1 MQSGGRED
9 TRKVSKET
17 GSSTRRLAESH
28 TISGNRNRTFNRSSR
43 LRKYRILMQSA
54 YKYFSSGEEEH
65 SHTAEWILDNYYIIQ
80 QAIRQVHE
88 DMPGDYYRQLPVLK
102 SPVHLE
108 PSRVFSIAWQIIQRS
123 ENQLDIVLITRFVRN
138 YQKTTPLTMG
148 ELWAIPTML
157 RFGILE
163 KLTQLISSITNL
175 PCEGICDTDKDEETV
190 DEDDTVAGCIQ
201 NLRMFA
207 TQDWKDYFE
216 KTSLVEDILR
226 RDPSSDYTGMDFHT
240 RNSYRLTVEE
250 IASESGLNELRVAE
264 EAIGMADEA
273 GDDQRSGH
281 VGFFLH
287 TREGRKLLEDR
298 LGYSRSMFMNFRRI
312 LWKHVLEIYTGSI
325 TLIFLIFLLC
335 MLGYALI
342 SGAGVLQIVSVL
354 LLCMLPASAAGVDI
368 VNTFLM
374 HNTIPRRLPRMD
386 FSRGIP
392 SEYRTMVVVPTLLSD
407 PGDVHSMIRQL
418 ERHFLANMDK
428 NLTFAVLSDF
438 ADAQEKHMPGDG
450 ELLELANNEIERLN
464 RKYHRNSGDPFYQFH
479 RRREWNPGESCWMG
493 WERKRG
499 KLMEF
504 NRLLRGKGG
513 TSFDVR
519 IGELRIIPNIK
530 YVITLDADTS
540 LPQNCGRRLVSTL
553 AHPLNRALLD
563 RKTRRL
569 MNGYTVLQPRI
580 LAGPSK
586 GLESLFTRI
595 YAGDFSIDLYSN
607 AVSDVY
613 QDLFGE
619 GNYVGKGI
627 YDVEAFDMCL
637 DGRIPENTLLSHD
650 LFEGINGRAGLVTD
664 IVLYEDYPPHYLAW
678 TNRLHRWIRGDWQLL
693 PWLRSTIPDST
704 GSRSRNDLSFLDQW
718 KIIDNIRRSLLS
730 PALLVLLVA
739 GWLWLPGSPLFWT
752 FAVLLIE
759 FRCPLTD
766 TIFEFF
772 QKLKRK
778 SSLKVTRPVK
788 ASWLRS
794 LLALVFLLYETSIT
808 VDAAV
813 TTIVRLTVTRKRLLQ
828 WRSAA
833 HTVRMFGRDLKVG
846 LVWAR
851 MYTVI
856 IFVPVICAILFL
868 LHPGG
873 LIFAAPF
880 LIAWFLSPEIAHL
893 ISRTPTAPRI
903 PPEDKQYASLRMLAI
918 RTWYFFETY
927 VGPEDHWLPPDH
939 FQEEPL
945 SEVAHRTS
953 PTNIGLFLLSIL
965 AAHDRGYIGIL
976 ELSLRLSDTL
986 DGMKQ
991 LEKYRGHLLNWY
1003 DTRTLNPLPP
1013 RYVSVVDS
1021 GNLAGCLLVLKQ
1033 GCLEMCSTPILSR
1046 RRWEGFIDTLDIL
1059 SGILK
1064 EQSFDK
1070 TDLFENVAGI
1080 KIMVIEAL
1088 DNPETWVTLL
1098 MELYNTQ
1105 LVRMDRMLIEIVRRN
1120 TGTVDISI
1128 LKELRI
1134 WSGKMRRHLGNML
1147 REINTLFP
1155 WMIHIC
1161 NPPELFS
1168 HADTARAVVDAWRFL
1183 MDSLPPCPSPEMI
1196 RVIIPR
1202 VRFRL
1207 NSLIVL
1213 LKDEP
1218 LSSESARDAKE
1229 WCFKL
1234 KDLIDESLKESGNIL
1249 EKINDLAAAAEKE
1262 FRGISF
1268 SFLFSR
1274 RRKVFHIGYNVESGH
1289 LDPNYYDLLASE
1301 ARLASLVAIGKG
1313 DVPRSHWLH
1322 LARPLIVTEGMK
1334 TLISWSGTMFE
1345 YLMPILL
1352 AGNYEN
1358 SILEQS
1364 CRAAVKH
1371 QIAYGRSKNV
1381 PWGITESS
1389 YYSFD
1394 SGMHYQYRAF
1404 GVPDL
1409 GFKRGLEE
1417 DLVISPY
1424 ASLLALPIE
1433 PNAVLSNIK
1442 DLSAKG
1448 LLGRYGFYESIDFTT
1463 ERLVMGKE
1471 SAVILSYM
1479 AHHQGMI
1486 LLSIVNF
1493 LNNNC
1498 MVRRFQS
1505 EPLIQIVN
1513 LLLYEQIPLEAPLEQ
1528 TRPDI
1533 QGVIRPS
1540 TSEIALEPWQ
1550 VPVDFP
1556 IPLVHYLSNGSYGVL
1571 ITEAGGGYSRWKGI
1585 DITRWLSDTTLDN
1598 WGTWVYLTDQDTGDL
1613 WSMGSQPAGTQP
1625 DKCEIRFFPHKVEFL
1640 RWDND
1645 IFSRME
1651 IVVAPED
1658 DAEIRRIDLRNN
1670 SDRTRRL
1677 LVCSYAEVV
1686 LAPHAAD
1693 ISHPS
1698 FNRLFIETEY
1708 LSEENVLL
1716 FRRRPR
1722 TSEEKEI
1729 FVVHMVTGSDGNRS
1743 CEIDRE
1749 RFLGRGGSPRNPQFL
1764 RDQKSTF
1771 STKKTGTTLD
1781 PVMVASIEIELLPL
1795 ESTTLF
1801 FVTAAANDRAAAY
1814 YLAKRYKKRSA
1825 IDEAFARVGSFCR
1838 REMARMSLT
1847 SMELEQTQLLLSV
1860 LIYPGHALRSGS
1872 DILMNNTLGQQEL
1885 WQFGISGDYPLLLV
1899 TVNTEDDTTLV
1910 YDLLRAHA
1918 FWRSRG
1924 LMIDFVILNMKE
1936 SSYEQDLQDQI
1947 QILISRTGGE
1957 KWINHRGGLFL
1968 LRADQME
1975 EREMILLQTVA
1986 GATLDSG
1993 AGSLD
1998 RQLEQLAGRPVRLPG
2013 FVPTLASADVEET
2026 EPLERPEGLL
2036 FDNGTGGFSPD
2047 GREYVIYLDGE
2058 NRTPA
2063 PWINV
2068 IANPSFGFTA
2078 SESGMECTWAE
2089 NSGVNRLTPWRN
2101 DPVTDMPGEIIYLR
2115 DEETGTFWSPTP
2127 LPIRENESYITT
2139 HGAGYTT
2146 YRHNSHGLEQCLA
2159 VCVSLNNPIK
2169 VMNLK
2174 LMNLWN
2180 CNRRITVTFY
2190 LEPVMGTTRSEMQQY
2205 IVPEYSAA
2213 VQALMARNTYN
2224 SEFREKVLFLA
2235 ASREP
2240 NGLTTDRTEFLG
2252 RRGSYSSPAALGR
2265 MGLSGTMGSGRD
2277 PCFAMQIMIWI
2288 GPGEEKE
2295 VTFLLGQGKN
2305 RENAHY
2311 LIKQNM
2317 IRAQEGAVMTD
2328 VTAFWDNLLGKVQVK
2343 TPDTGMNLMLNRWLI
2358 YQTLSC
2364 RIWGRTAL
2372 YQSSG
2377 AYGFRDQLQDIMAL
2391 STAAPE
2397 ISRSHILKS
2406 ASKQF
2411 KEGDVLHWWHP
2422 PSARGIRTRCSDD
2435 LLWLPYVTAV
2445 YIEKTEDLSILSDS
2459 ISFLEGPLLEKDESE
2474 HYALYSE
2481 SRKKATLYD
2490 HCILALKK
2498 GSTKGEH
2505 GLPLIGSH
2513 DWNDGMNRVGIKG
2526 RGESVWLGWFLL
2538 DTLKRFAPVCEL
2550 MGDTARA
2557 RNYLDQAENL
2567 RQALEENAWDGD
2579 WYLRAF
2585 YDDGSVLG
2593 SKENT
2598 ECRIDSIAQSWAVL
2612 SGAGEPDRVD
2622 KAMRSVLK
2630 MLVDIEDQLILLF
2643 TPPFDKTERDPGYI
2657 KGYLPGIRENGGQYT
2672 HAAVWVA
2679 WAFARSG
2686 RGNTAETLFRLM
2698 NPVYHSD
2705 TSLKVKRYGVEPY
2718 SVAADIYSTPPYRGR
2733 GGWTWY
2739 TGAAGW
2745 LYRLGL
2751 EAILGITR
2759 KGDRLIINPCIP
2771 ECWHEFRIT
2780 IRHDSSIYH
2789 IYVENPEGIS
2799 SGIISVEMDGE
2810 YFTEGDIP
2818 LADDQAE
2825 HNIKVIMGQSTD
2837 KETIP
2842 SSSVFI

>member
-1 MQSGGRED
+1 MQSGGD
-9 TRKVSKET
+9 KYKASGET
-17 GSSTRRLAESH
+17 VLSTRGLAESH
-28 TISGNRNRTFNRSSR
+28 TISENRKNTFNLPSR
-43 LRKYRILMQSA
+43 LRKYSVLLQSA
-54 YKYFSSGEEEH
+54 YKYFRSQEGEH
-65 SHTAEWILDNYYIIQ
+65 SHAAEWVLDNYYIIQ
-80 QAIRQVHE
+80 QAIRQVRE
-88 DMPGDYYRQLPVLK
+88 DMPGDYYRQLPVLT

-108 PSRVFSIAWQIIQRS
+108 PSRVFSIAWSILQCS
-123 ENQLDIVLITRFVRN
+123 ENQLDMVLITRFVRN
-138 YQKTTPLTMG
+138 YQKITPLTMG

-163 KLTQLISSITNL
+163 KLFRLISSIAGL
-175 PCEGICDTDKDEETV
+175 PCEEICDIGKAEEAA
-190 DEDDTVAGCIQ
+190 DEDDTVAACIQ
-201 NLRMFA
+201 SLRMFA
-207 TQDWKDYFE
+207 VQDWKDYFE
-216 KTSLVEDILR
+216 KTSLVEGILR
-226 RDPSSDYTGMDFHT
+226 HDPSGDYTGMDFAT

-250 IASESGLNELRVAE
+250 IGSESDRDELRVAR

-273 GDDQRSGH
+273 GDDPRSGH

-298 LGYSRSMFMNFRRI
+298 LGCSRPASMNFRRM
-312 LWKHVLEIYTGSI
+312 LWEHASEVYAGSI
-325 TLIFLIFLLC
+325 AMIFLIFLLC
-335 MLGYALI
+335 VLGYALAE
-342 SGAGVLQIVSVL
+342 GASVLQMLSVL
-354 LLCMLPASAAGVDI
+354 LLCLLPASAAGVNL
-368 VNTFLM
+368 VNSFLM
-374 HNTIPRRLPRMD
+374 HNTIPKRLPRMD

-392 SEYRTMVVVPTLLSD
+392 PEYRTMVVIPTLLSD
-407 PGDVHSMIRQL
+407 PGDIHSMIRQL
-418 ERHFLANMDK
+418 ERHYLANRDR

-438 ADAQEKHMPGDG
+438 ADAPERQIPGDG
-450 ELLELANNEIERLN
+450 ELLELAYNEIEKLN
-464 RKYHRNSGDPFYQFH
+464 RRYHHDSGDPFYQFH
-479 RRREWNPGESCWMG
+479 RRRKWNPGEGCWMG

-513 TSFDVR
+513 TSYDVR
-519 IGELRIIPNIK
+519 IGELRILPDIR

-540 LPQNCGRRLVSTL
+540 LPQNCARRLVSTM
-553 AHPLNRALLD
+553 AHPLNRVLLD
-563 RKTRRL
+563 RKTCTF

-580 LAGPSK
+580 LTAPLK
-586 GLESLFTRI
+586 GSESLFSRTF
-595 YAGDFSIDLYSN
+595 AGDFSVDLYSN

-627 YDVEAFDMCL
+627 YDVEAFDRHL
-637 DGRIPENTLLSHD
+637 EGRIPENSLLSHD
-650 LFEGINGRAGLVTD
+650 LFEGIHGRAGLVTD

-693 PWLRSTIPDST
+693 PWLRSTVPDAT
-704 GSRSRNDLSFLDQW
+704 GNRRRNDLSFLDRW
-718 KIIDNIRRSLLS
+718 KIIDNMRRSLLT
-730 PALLVLLVA
+730 PALLVLLMA

-752 FAVLLIE
+752 SAVLLIE
-759 FRCPLTD
+759 FSCPLAD

-772 QKLKRK
+772 RKLRRK
-778 SSLKVTRPVK
+778 SYLKVTGPMK
-788 ASWLRS
+788 AGWLRS
-794 LLALVFLLYETSIT
+794 LFALVFLLYETCIT
-808 VDAAV
+808 IDATV
-813 TTIVRLTVTRKRLLQ
+813 TTIIRLAVTRKRLLQ

-833 HTVRMFGRDLKVG
+833 HTVRMFGRELKMG

-856 IFVPVICAILFL
+856 IFVPVICAILLL
-868 LHPGG
+868 LHPDG
-873 LIFAAPF
+873 LPFAAPF
-880 LIAWFLSPEIAHL
+880 LIAWLVSPRIAHL
-893 ISRTPTAPRI
+893 ISRTPTVKRI
-903 PPEDKQYASLRMLAI
+903 PPEDERYASLRMLAV
-918 RTWYFFETY
+918 RTWHFFETY

-945 SEVAHRTS
+945 SKVAHRTS
-953 PTNIGLFLLSIL
+953 PTNIGLFLLSVL
-965 AAHDRGYIGIL
+965 AAHDRGYIGTL
-976 ELSLRLSDTL
+976 EFTLRLSDTL
-986 DGMKQ
+986 NAMKQ
-991 LEKYRGHLLNWY
+991 LERYRGHLLNWY
-1003 DTRTLNPLPP
+1003 DTRTLEPLHP

-1033 GCLEMCSTPILSR
+1033 GCLEMRGAAILSR
-1046 RRWEGFIDTLDIL
+1046 RRWEGFIDILDIL
-1059 SGILK
+1059 SGILRK
-1064 EQSFDK
+1064 ECSDQ
-1070 TDLFENVAGI
+1070 TDLLEIVAGI
-1080 KIMVIEAL
+1080 RRMVMEAL
-1088 DNPETWVTLL
+1088 DNPRARVTML
-1098 MELYNTQ
+1098 MNLYNTQ
-1105 LVRMDRMLIEIVRRN
+1105 LVRMERMLIEIVRRN
-1120 TGTVDISI
+1120 AGTVDIAR

-1147 REINTLFP
+1147 KEINTIFP

-1161 NPPELFS
+1161 NPPELFRN
-1168 HADTARAVVDAWRFL
+1168 ADTARAIADAWRFL
-1183 MDSLPPCPSPEMI
+1183 KDSLPPSPSPETI
-1196 RVIIPR
+1196 REITPR
-1202 VRFRL
+1202 VRFRIK
-1207 NSLIVL
+1207 SLITL

-1218 LSSESARDAKE
+1218 LSSESARDAIK
-1229 WCFKL
+1229 WCRKL
-1234 KDLIDESLKESGNIL
+1234 EDLIDESLKESGNII

-1262 FRGISF
+1262 FRRINF

-1274 RRKVFHIGYNVESGH
+1274 RRKVFHIGYNLESGH

-1322 LARPLIVTEGMK
+1322 LARPLTVTGGMK
-1334 TLISWSGTMFE
+1334 ALISWSGTMFE
-1345 YLMPILL
+1345 YLMPILIV
-1352 AGNYEN
+1352 GSYEN

-1364 CRAAVKH
+1364 CRAAVKR
-1371 QIAYGRSKNV
+1371 QIAYSRSRDV
-1381 PWGITESS
+1381 PWGISESS

-1394 SGMHYQYRAF
+1394 AGMHYQYRAF
-1404 GVPDL
+1404 GVPGF

-1424 ASLLALPIE
+1424 ASLLALPID
-1433 PNAVLSNIK
+1433 PNAVLDNIK
-1442 DLSAKG
+1442 DLVASG
-1448 LLGRYGFYESIDFTT
+1448 LLGMYGFYESIDFTT
-1463 ERLVMGKE
+1463 ERLAMGKE
-1471 SAVILSYM
+1471 NAVILSYM

-1493 LNNNC
+1493 LNNNS

-1513 LLLYEQIPLEAPLEQ
+1513 LLLYEQIPEEAPFERV
-1528 TRPDI
+1528 RPDI
-1533 QGVIRPS
+1533 PGVIRPS
-1540 TSEIALEPWQ
+1540 TGGIALEPWL

-1585 DITRWLSDTTLDN
+1585 DITRWVSDTTLDN
-1598 WGTWVYLTDQDTGDL
+1598 RGTWIYLTDRETGDL
-1613 WSMGSQPAGTQP
+1613 WSMGRQPAGTRS
-1625 DKCEIRFFPHKVEFL
+1625 DRCEVRFFPHRAEIL

-1651 IVVAPED
+1651 IIVAPED
-1658 DAEIRRIDLRNN
+1658 DAEIRRIDLTNN
-1670 SDRTRRL
+1670 SDRTRKL

-1698 FNRLFIETEY
+1698 FNRLFIESEY
-1708 LSEENVLL
+1708 LSAENALL

-1722 TSEEKEI
+1722 TAEEKEI
-1729 FVVHMVTGSDGNRS
+1729 FVVHILTGSEGNRS
-1743 CEIDRE
+1743 YEVDRE
-1749 RFLGRGGSPRNPQFL
+1749 RFLGRGGSPANPQFL
-1764 RDQKSTF
+1764 RDQKAAF
-1771 STKKTGTTLD
+1771 STRRTGTTLD
-1781 PVMVASIEIELLPL
+1781 PVMVAAIEIELLPH
-1795 ESTTLF
+1795 ESASLF
-1801 FVTAAANDRAAAY
+1801 FVTAAASDRDAAE
-1814 YLAKRYKKRSA
+1814 YLAKRYKSRSV
-1825 IDEAFARVGSFCR
+1825 INEACARAGSFCR
-1838 REMARMSLT
+1838 REMARMNLT
-1847 SMELEQTQLLLSV
+1847 SIELERMQLLLSA
-1860 LIYPGHALRSGS
+1860 LIYPGHALRPGS
-1872 DILMNNTLGQQEL
+1872 DILRENTLGQQGL
-1885 WQFGISGDYPLLLV
+1885 WPFGISGDYPLLLV
-1899 TVNTEDDTTLV
+1899 TVYAEDDTTLV

-1924 LMIDFVILNMKE
+1924 LMIDFAILNMRE
-1936 SSYEQDLQDQI
+1936 SSYEEDI
-1947 QILISRTGGE
+1947 QAHIQGLISRTGGD
-1957 KWINHRGGLFL
+1957 KWMNRRGGLFL
-1968 LRADQME
+1968 LRADEMQ
-1975 EREMILLQTVA
+1975 ERERILLQTAA
-1986 GATLDSG
+1986 GAWLDPR

-1998 RQLEQLAGRPVRLPG
+1998 KQLERLAERPVRLPE
-2013 FVPTLASADVEET
+2013 FVPILPSADREET
-2026 EPLERPEGLL
+2026 EALKKPEGLL

-2047 GREYVIYLDGE
+2047 GREYVIYLDGDR
-2058 NRTPA
+2058 RTPA

-2068 IANPSFGFTA
+2068 IANPSFGFTT
-2078 SESGMECTWAE
+2078 SEAGMECTWAE

-2127 LPIRENESYITT
+2127 LPIRENEPYIIT

-2146 YRHNSHGLEQCLA
+2146 YRHNSHGLEQRLV
-2159 VCVSLNNPIK
+2159 VCVSLDNPIK
-2169 VMNLK
+2169 VVNLK
-2174 LMNLWN
+2174 LVNLWS
-2180 CNRRITVTFY
+2180 CNRRITATFY
-2190 LEPVMGTTRSEMQQY
+2190 LEPVMGTTRSETRQY
-2205 IVPEYSAA
+2205 IVPEFSATG
-2213 VQALMARNTYN
+2213 QALMARNTYN

-2265 MGLSGTMGSGRD
+2265 VGLSGTVGSGQD

-2295 VTFLLGQGKN
+2295 VTFLLGEGEE
-2305 RENAHY
+2305 RENALD

-2317 IRAQEGAVMTD
+2317 IRAQEGALLAD
-2328 VTAFWDNLLGKVQVK
+2328 VTAFWDNLLGKVHVK
-2343 TPDTGMNLMLNRWLI
+2343 TPDTGMNIMLNRWLI

-2377 AYGFRDQLQDIMAL
+2377 AFGFRDQLQDIMAL
-2391 STAAPE
+2391 SSAAPG
-2397 ISRSHILKS
+2397 IFRSHILKS
-2406 ASKQF
+2406 ASRQF
-2411 KEGDVLHWWHP
+2411 REGDVLHWWHP

-2435 LLWLPYVTAV
+2435 LLWLPYATAV
-2445 YIEKTEDLSILSDS
+2445 YIDRTGDLSILSDS
-2459 ISFLEGPLLEKDESE
+2459 VSFLEGPQLEDEESE
-2474 HYALYSE
+2474 HYTVYSE
-2481 SRKKATLYD
+2481 SRKKASLYD
-2490 HCILALKK
+2490 HCLLALKK
-2498 GSTKGEH
+2498 GSTKGVH

-2513 DWNDGMNRVGIKG
+2513 DWNDGLNRVGVEGK
-2526 RGESVWLGWFLL
+2526 GESVWLGWFLL

-2557 RNYLDQAENL
+2557 KGCLNQAETL
-2567 RQALEENAWDGD
+2567 RLALEEHTWDGD
-2579 WYLRAF
+2579 WYLRAY

-2593 SKENT
+2593 SKENI

-2612 SGAGEPDRVD
+2612 SGAAEPGRAE
-2622 KAMRSVLK
+2622 KAMNSVLE

-2643 TPPFDKTERDPGYI
+2643 TPPFDKTEKDPGYI

-2705 TSLKVKRYGVEPY
+2705 TSLKMKKYRVEPY
-2718 SVAADIYSTPPYRGR
+2718 SVAADIYSIPPNRGR

-2745 LYRLGL
+2745 LYRLGM

-2759 KGDRLIINPCIP
+2759 KGDRLIIDPCIP
-2771 ECWHEFRIT
+2771 ECWGEFTAT
-2780 IRHDSSIYH
+2780 IRYESSVYH
-2789 IYVENPEGIS
+2789 IHVENPEEVS
-2799 SGIISVEMDGE
+2799 SGVISIEMDGE
-2810 YFTEGDIP
+2810 CFTEGDIP
-2818 LADDQAE
+2818 LTDDQAE
-2825 HNIKVIMGQSTD
+2825 HNIRVIMGY
-2837 KETIP
+2837 
-2842 SSSVFI
+2842 

>member
-1 MQSGGRED
+1 MQSGGD
-9 TRKVSKET
+9 TRKDSGET
-17 GSSTRRLAESH
+17 VLSTRKLAESH
-28 TISGNRNRTFNRSSR
+28 SISGNRTFNLPSR

-54 YKYFSSGEEEH
+54 YKYFRSGAGEH
-65 SHTAEWILDNYYIIQ
+65 SHAAEWVLDNFYIIQ
-80 QAIRQVHE
+80 RAIRQVQE
-88 DMPGDYYRQLPVLK
+88 DMPSGYYRQLPVLK

-108 PSRVFSIAWQIIQRS
+108 PSRAFSIAWEIIQCS
-123 ENQLDIVLITRFVRN
+123 ENQLDMVLIIRFVRN
-138 YQKTTPLTMG
+138 YQKITPLTMG

-163 KLTQLISSITNL
+163 KLSQLISRISDI
-175 PCEGICDTDKDEETV
+175 PCEGICDIGEAEEAV
-190 DEDDTVAGCIQ
+190 DEDDIVAGCIQ
-201 NLRMFA
+201 SLRIFA
-207 TQDWKDYFE
+207 AQDWKDYFE
-216 KTSLVEDILR
+216 KTSLVERVLR
-226 RDPSSDYTGMDFHT
+226 SDPSGDYTGMDFHT
-240 RNSYRLTVEE
+240 RNNYRLTVEE
-250 IASESGLNELRVAE
+250 IASESGLDELRVAQ

-273 GDDQRSGH
+273 GDDPRSGH
-281 VGFFLH
+281 VGFFLY

-298 LGYSRSMFMNFRRI
+298 LGYFRPAIKDFRRM
-312 LWKHVLEIYTGSI
+312 LWEHASEVYAGSI
-325 TLIFLIFLLC
+325 VLIFLFFLLC
-335 MLGYALI
+335 MLGYALTE
-342 SGAGVLQIVSVL
+342 GAGILQIVSVL
-354 LLCMLPASAAGVDI
+354 LLSLLPASAAGVDL

-392 SEYRTMVVVPTLLSD
+392 AEYRTMVVIPTLLSD
-407 PGDVHSMIRQL
+407 PGDVHSMIMQL
-418 ERHFLANMDK
+418 ERHFLANGDK

-438 ADAQEKHMPGDG
+438 ADAQEQHMPGDG
-450 ELLELANNEIERLN
+450 ELLELAANEIKILN
-464 RKYHRNSGDPFYQFH
+464 RRYHRTSGDPFYQFH
-479 RRREWNPGESCWMG
+479 RRRELNPGENCWMG

-513 TSFDVR
+513 TSYDVR
-519 IGELRIIPNIK
+519 IGELRILPDIK

-540 LPQNCGRRLVSTL
+540 LPQNCGRRLVSTM

-563 RKTRRL
+563 RETGRL

-580 LAGPSK
+580 LSGPTK
-586 GLESLFTRI
+586 GSESLFTRI

-627 YDVEAFDMCL
+627 YDVEVFDRCL
-637 DGRIPENTLLSHD
+637 EGKIPENTLLSHD
-650 LFEGINGRAGLVTD
+650 LFEGIHGRAGLVTD

-678 TNRLHRWIRGDWQLL
+678 SNRLHRWIRGDWQLL
-693 PWLRSTIPDST
+693 PWLRSSVQDAA
-704 GSRSRNDLSFLDQW
+704 GKRRRNDLSLLDQW
-718 KIIDNIRRSLLS
+718 KIIDNMRRSLLS
-730 PALLVLLVA
+730 PALLGLLVA
-739 GWLWLPGSPLFWT
+739 GWLWLPGSPLFWS

-766 TIFEFF
+766 SIFELFRKLM
-772 QKLKRK
+772 QK
-778 SSLKVTRPVK
+778 SALKVTRPVK
-788 ASWLRS
+788 ANWLRS
-794 LLALVFLLYETSIT
+794 LFALVFLPFETSIT
-808 VDAAV
+808 IDAAV

-833 HTVRMFGRDLKVG
+833 HTVRMFGKDLKVG
-846 LVWAR
+846 LVWAK

-856 IFVPVICAILFL
+856 IFVPVICTILFL
-868 LHPGG
+868 LHPDS
-873 LIFAAPF
+873 LPFAAPF
-880 LIAWFLSPEIAHL
+880 LIAWLVSPNIAHL
-893 ISRTPTAPRI
+893 ISRTPAVKKTSH
-903 PPEDKQYASLRMLAI
+903 EEEQYASLRMIAV

-945 SEVAHRTS
+945 SKVAHRTS
-953 PTNIGLFLLSIL
+953 PTNIGLFLLSVL
-965 AAHDRGYIGIL
+965 AAHDRGYIGVL

-986 DGMKQ
+986 DGMRQ
-991 LEKYRGHLLNWY
+991 LERYRGHMLNWY
-1003 DTRTLNPLPP
+1003 DTRTLEPLPP

-1033 GCLEMCSTPILSR
+1033 GCLETCITPILNR

-1059 SGILK
+1059 SGILR
-1064 EQSFDK
+1064 ESFDE
-1070 TDLFENVAGI
+1070 TDIQESVAVI
-1080 KIMVIEAL
+1080 RKKVIEAL
-1088 DNPETWVTLL
+1088 DNPQTWITLL
-1098 MELYNTQ
+1098 MDIYNTQ
-1105 LVRMDRMLIEIVRRN
+1105 LIRIDSMLIEIVRRN
-1120 TGTVDISI
+1120 AGRADISA

-1134 WSGKMRRHLGNML
+1134 WSDKMRRHLGNML

-1161 NPPELFS
+1161 NPPELFRNV
-1168 HADTARAVVDAWRFL
+1168 DTARAIIDAWCFL
-1183 MDSLPPCPSPEMI
+1183 MDSLPSCPSPETM
-1196 RVIIPR
+1196 REIILR

-1207 NSLIVL
+1207 NSLITL

-1218 LSSESARDAKE
+1218 LSSESARDAIE
-1229 WCFKL
+1229 WCLKL
-1234 KDLIDESLKESGNIL
+1234 EDLIDESLKESRNIIK
-1249 EKINDLAAAAEKE
+1249 KINDLSAVAEKE
-1262 FRGISF
+1262 FRRINF

-1274 RRKVFHIGYNVESGH
+1274 RRKVFHIGYNVESGN

-1322 LARPLIVTEGMK
+1322 LARPLTVTEGMK
-1334 TLISWSGTMFE
+1334 ALISWSGTMFE
-1345 YLMPILL
+1345 YLMPILIV
-1352 AGNYEN
+1352 GSYEN

-1371 QIAYGRSKNV
+1371 QIAYSRSKDV
-1381 PWGITESS
+1381 PWGISESN
-1389 YYSFD
+1389 YFSFD
-1394 SGMHYQYRAF
+1394 AGMHYQYRAF
-1404 GVPDL
+1404 GVPGL

-1424 ASLLALPIE
+1424 ASMLALPIE
-1433 PNAVLSNIK
+1433 PNAVLANIK
-1442 DLSAKG
+1442 DLVASG

-1463 ERLVMGKE
+1463 ERLVAGKE
-1471 SAVILSYM
+1471 SAVIFSYM

-1493 LNNNC
+1493 LNSNC

-1513 LLLYEQIPLEAPLEQ
+1513 LLLYEQIPAEAPIEQ
-1528 TRPDI
+1528 PRPDI

-1540 TSEIALEPWQ
+1540 TSGIVLDPWL

-1571 ITEAGGGYSRWKGI
+1571 ITESGGGYSRWKGI

-1598 WGTWVYLTDQDTGDL
+1598 WGTWVYLTDRKTGDL
-1613 WSMGSQPAGTQP
+1613 WSLGRQPAGTKP
-1625 DKCEIRFFPHKVEFL
+1625 DECEIRFFPHKVEFI
-1640 RWDND
+1640 RSDND

-1658 DAEIRRIDLRNN
+1658 DAEIRRIELRNN
-1670 SDRTRRL
+1670 SDRTRRI
-1677 LVCSYAEVV
+1677 LVCSYAEVA

-1698 FNRLFIETEY
+1698 FNRLFIESEY
-1708 LSEENVLL
+1708 LPEENALL

-1722 TSEEKEI
+1722 TAEEKEV
-1729 FVVHMVTGSDGNRS
+1729 FVVHMITGSDGNRS
-1743 CEIDRE
+1743 YEVDRE
-1749 RFLGRGGSPRNPQFL
+1749 RFLGRGGSPGNPEFL
-1764 RDQKSTF
+1764 RDRKSAI
-1771 STKKTGTTLD
+1771 SARRTGTTLD
-1781 PVMVASIEIELLPL
+1781 PVMVAAIEIELFPR
-1795 ESTTLF
+1795 ESTMLF
-1801 FVTAAANDRAAAY
+1801 FITAAARDRAAAK
-1814 YLAKRYKKRSA
+1814 YLARRYKSRSV
-1825 IDEAFARVGSFCR
+1825 IDETFARAGSFCR
-1838 REMARMSLT
+1838 REMARMHLT
-1847 SMELEQTQLLLSV
+1847 SVELERMQLLLSV
-1860 LIYPGHALRSGS
+1860 LVYPGRALRSGS
-1872 DILMNNTLGQQEL
+1872 DTLRNNTLGQQGL

-1899 TVNTEDDTTLV
+1899 TVDTEDDTTLV
-1910 YDLLRAHA
+1910 HDLLRAHA

-1924 LMIDFVILNMKE
+1924 LLIDFAILNMKE
-1936 SSYEQDLQDQI
+1936 SSYEQDLQDQL
-1947 QILISRTGGE
+1947 QGLISRTGGE
-1957 KWINHRGGLFL
+1957 KWMNRRGGLFL

-1975 EREMILLQTVA
+1975 ERDRVLLQTVA
-1986 GATLDSG
+1986 GATLDSR

-1998 RQLEQLAGRPVRLPG
+1998 KQLERLAGRPVRLPG
-2013 FVPTLASADVEET
+2013 FVSTLPSADREYT
-2026 EPLERPEGLL
+2026 RPLERPEDLL

-2047 GREYVIYLDGE
+2047 GSEYVIYLDGD

-2078 SESGMECTWAE
+2078 SEAGMECTWAE

-2127 LPIRENESYITT
+2127 LPVREKEPYIIT

-2146 YRHNSHGLEQCLA
+2146 YRHSSHGLEQRLIA
-2159 VCVSLNNPIK
+2159 CVSLNDPIK
-2169 VMNLK
+2169 VVNLK
-2174 LMNLWN
+2174 LVNSWS

-2190 LEPVMGTTRSEMQQY
+2190 IEPVMGTTRSEMQRY
-2205 IVPEYSAA
+2205 IVPEYNTAGK
-2213 VQALMARNTYN
+2213 ALMARNTYN

-2265 MGLSGTMGSGRD
+2265 VGLSGTVGSGQD
-2277 PCFAMQIMIWI
+2277 PCLAMQIMIWI

-2295 VTFLLGQGKN
+2295 VTFLLGQGEE
-2305 RENAHY
+2305 RENALN

-2317 IRAQEGAVMTD
+2317 IKAQEGAVLTD
-2328 VTAFWDNLLGKVQVK
+2328 VTAFWDNLLGKVTVE

-2377 AYGFRDQLQDIMAL
+2377 AFGFRDQLQDVMAL
-2391 STAAPE
+2391 SSAAPE
-2397 ISRSHILKS
+2397 IFRSHILKS
-2406 ASKQF
+2406 ASRQF
-2411 KEGDVLHWWHP
+2411 IEGDVLHWWHP
-2422 PSARGIRTRCSDD
+2422 PSARGIRTKCSDD
-2435 LLWLPYVTAV
+2435 LLWLPYATAV
-2445 YIEKTEDLSILSDS
+2445 YIDKTGDLSILSDS
-2459 ISFLEGPLLEKDESE
+2459 VSFLEGPELEDEETE
-2474 HYALYSE
+2474 HYAVYNE

-2490 HCILALKK
+2490 HCLLALKK
-2498 GSTKGEH
+2498 GSTEGEH

-2513 DWNDGMNRVGIKG
+2513 DWNDGLNRVGIEG

-2550 MGDTARA
+2550 MGDTAGARDFLSRA
-2557 RNYLDQAENL
+2557 ETL

-2585 YDDGSVLG
+2585 CDDGSVLG
-2593 SKENT
+2593 SKENI

-2612 SGAGEPDRVD
+2612 SGAGEPGRVE
-2622 KAMRSVLK
+2622 KAMKSVLE
-2630 MLVDIEDQLILLF
+2630 MLVDLEDQIVLLF
-2643 TPPFDKTERDPGYI
+2643 TPPFDKTEIDPGYI

-2679 WAFARSG
+2679 WAFARLG
-2686 RGNTAETLFRLM
+2686 KGNTAETLFRLM

-2705 TSLKVKRYGVEPY
+2705 TSLKMKRYRVEPY
-2718 SVAADIYSTPPYRGR
+2718 AVAADIYSIPPHRGR

-2745 LYRLGL
+2745 LYRLGM

-2759 KGDRLIINPCIP
+2759 KGDRLMINPCIP
-2771 ECWHEFRIT
+2771 EWWREFRIT
-2780 IRHDSSIYH
+2780 IRYDSSVYH
-2789 IYVENPEGIS
+2789 IHVENPEGIS
-2799 SGIISVEMDGE
+2799 SGVISVEMDGE
-2810 YFTEGDIP
+2810 YFAEGGIP
-2818 LADDQAE
+2818 LVDNQAE
-2825 HNIKVIMGQSTD
+2825 HDIRVIMG
-2837 KETIP
+2837 
-2842 SSSVFI
+2842 

>member
-1 MQSGGRED
+1 MQPGSG
-9 TRKVSKET
+9 THKVPEET
-17 GSSTRRLAESH
+17 GLSIRRLAESS
-28 TISGNRNRTFNRSSR
+28 TISGNRNRTFNLPAR
-43 LRKYRILMQSA
+43 LRQYRILMQSA
-54 YKYFSSGEEEH
+54 YKYFSSSEEEEH
-65 SHTAEWILDNYYIIQ
+65 SHAAEWVLDNYYIIQ

-108 PSRVFSIAWQIIQRS
+108 PSRAFSIAWQIIQCS
-123 ENQLDIVLITRFVRN
+123 ENQLDMALITRFVRN
-138 YQKTTPLTMG
+138 YQKTAPLTMG

-163 KLTQLISSITNL
+163 KLSRLISSITNL
-175 PCEGICDTDKDEETV
+175 PCEGICDIGKAKETV
-190 DEDDTVAGCIQ
+190 DDDDIVAGCIQ
-201 NLRMFA
+201 SLRMFA

-216 KTSLVEDILR
+216 KTSLVEGILR
-226 RDPSSDYTGMDFHT
+226 HDPSGDYAEMDFAT

-250 IASESGLNELRVAE
+250 IASESGLDEIEVAQ

-273 GDDQRSGH
+273 GDDPRSGH

-298 LGYSRSMFMNFRRI
+298 LGYTRHAFGDFRRM
-312 LWKHVLEIYTGSI
+312 LLEHVSEVYAGSI
-325 TLIFLIFLLC
+325 ALIFLIFLLC
-335 MLGYALI
+335 MLGYAFAE
-342 SGAGVLQIVSVL
+342 GAGILQMVSVL

-392 SEYRTMVVVPTLLSD
+392 PEYRTMVVIPTLLSN

-418 ERHFLANMDK
+418 ERHFLANRDR

-438 ADAQEKHMPGDG
+438 ADAPEQEMPGDG
-450 ELLELANNEIERLN
+450 ELLELAYSEIKRLN
-464 RKYHRNSGDPFYQFH
+464 RRYHRSSGDPFYQFH
-479 RRREWNPGESCWMG
+479 RRRELNPGESCWMG

-504 NRLLRGKGG
+504 NRLLRGKGR

-519 IGELRIIPNIK
+519 IGELRILPDIR

-540 LPQNCGRRLVSTL
+540 LPQNCGRRLVSTM

-563 RKTRRL
+563 RKTGRL

-586 GLESLFTRI
+586 GPESIFTRI

-627 YDVEAFDMCL
+627 YDVEAFDVCL
-637 DGRIPENTLLSHD
+637 DGKIPENTLLSHD
-650 LFEGINGRAGLVTD
+650 LFEGIYGRAGLVTD

-693 PWLRSTIPDST
+693 PWLRSTAPDAT
-704 GSRSRNDLSFLDQW
+704 GSRRQNKLSFLDQW

-730 PALLVLLVA
+730 PALLILLAA
-739 GWLWLPGSPLFWT
+739 GWLWLPGSPIFWT
-752 FAVLLIE
+752 FSVLLIE

-766 TIFEFF
+766 TIFDFF
-772 QKLKRK
+772 NKLKRK
-778 SSLKVTRPVK
+778 SSLKVTKPVK

-794 LLALVFLLYETSIT
+794 LFALVFLLYETSIT
-808 VDAAV
+808 IDAVV
-813 TTIVRLTVTRKRLLQ
+813 TTIVRLTITRKRLLQ

-856 IFVPVICAILFL
+856 IFVPFICAILLL
-868 LHPGG
+868 LHPEG
-873 LIFAAPF
+873 LPFAAPF
-880 LIAWFLSPEIAHL
+880 LITWFISPKIAHL
-893 ISRTPTAPRI
+893 ISRTPSASKI
-903 PPEDKQYASLRMLAI
+903 PSEDKQYASLRMLAA

-945 SEVAHRTS
+945 CEVAHRTS

-991 LEKYRGHLLNWY
+991 LERYRGHLLNWY

-1021 GNLAGCLLVLKQ
+1021 GNLAGCLLVLKR
-1033 GCLEMCSTPILSR
+1033 GCLEMRITPILSR
-1046 RRWEGFIDTLDIL
+1046 RRWKGFIDTLDIL
-1059 SGILK
+1059 SCILK
-1064 EQSFDK
+1064 EVGFDE
-1070 TDLFENVAGI
+1070 TDLFESISGI
-1080 KIMVIEAL
+1080 RRMVIEAL
-1088 DNPETWVTLL
+1088 DNPRVWVTLL
-1098 MELYNTQ
+1098 MDLYNTQ

-1120 TGTVDISI
+1120 TGTVDIST

-1134 WSGKMRRHLGNML
+1134 WSGKMKRHLGNML

-1161 NPPELFS
+1161 NPPEFFS
-1168 HADTARAVVDAWRFL
+1168 HVDTARAVVDAWRFL

-1196 RVIIPR
+1196 KGIIPR

-1207 NSLIVL
+1207 NSLITL

-1218 LSSESARDAKE
+1218 LSSESAMDAKE
-1229 WCFKL
+1229 WCLKL
-1234 KDLIDESLKESGNIL
+1234 EDLIDESLKESGNIL
-1249 EKINDLAAAAEKE
+1249 QKINDLAAAAEKE
-1262 FRGISF
+1262 FKRFNF

-1289 LDPNYYDLLASE
+1289 LDQNYYDLLASE

-1322 LARPLIVTEGMK
+1322 LARPLTVTEGMK

-1352 AGNYEN
+1352 AGSNEN

-1364 CRAAVKH
+1364 CRAAVKS
-1371 QIAYGRSKNV
+1371 QIAYGRNRNV

-1394 SGMHYQYRAF
+1394 AGRHYQYRAF
-1404 GVPDL
+1404 GIPGL
-1409 GFKRGLEE
+1409 GFKRGLDE

-1433 PNAVLSNIK
+1433 PKAVLANIK
-1442 DLSAKG
+1442 DLIASG
-1448 LLGRYGFYESIDFTT
+1448 LLGRYGFYESIDFTIK
-1463 ERLVMGKE
+1463 RLAMGRE

-1493 LNNNC
+1493 LNSNC
-1498 MVRRFQS
+1498 MVRRFLS

-1513 LLLYEQIPLEAPLEQ
+1513 LLLYEQIPAESPLEQ
-1528 TRPDI
+1528 PRPDI
-1533 QGVIRPS
+1533 PTVLRPS
-1540 TSEIALEPWQ
+1540 ISGTALEQWL
-1550 VPVDFP
+1550 VPFDFP

-1571 ITEAGGGYSRWKGI
+1571 ITEAGAGYSRWKGI

-1598 WGTWVYLTDQDTGDL
+1598 RGTWVYLTDRETGDI
-1613 WSMGSQPAGTQP
+1613 WSMGRQPAGTQP
-1625 DKCEIRFFPHKVEFL
+1625 DKCEIRFFPHKVEYL

-1670 SDRTRRL
+1670 SDRARKL
-1677 LVCSYAEVV
+1677 FVCSYAEVV
-1686 LAPHAAD
+1686 LAPHDAD
-1693 ISHPS
+1693 ISHPC
-1698 FNRLFIETEY
+1698 FNRLFIESEY
-1708 LSEENVLL
+1708 LPEENVLL

-1722 TSEEKEI
+1722 TAEEKEI

-1743 CEIDRE
+1743 YEIDRE

-1764 RDQKSTF
+1764 RDRKAAF
-1771 STKKTGTTLD
+1771 STRKTGTTLD
-1781 PVMVASIEIELLPL
+1781 PVMVAGIEIELLPL
-1795 ESTTLF
+1795 ESATLF
-1801 FVTAAANDRAAAY
+1801 FVTAAANDRTAAY
-1814 YLAKRYKKRSA
+1814 YLVKRYKSRSV
-1825 IDEAFARVGSFCR
+1825 IDEAFSRTGSFCR
-1838 REMARMSLT
+1838 REMDRMNLT
-1847 SMELEQTQLLLSV
+1847 SLELEQAQLLLSV
-1860 LIYPGHALRSGS
+1860 LVYPGHALRCGS
-1872 DILMNNTLGQQEL
+1872 DILRNNTLGQQGL
-1885 WQFGISGDYPLLLV
+1885 WQFGISGDNPLLLV
-1899 TVNTEDDTTLV
+1899 TVDTEDDTTLV

-1924 LMIDFVILNMKE
+1924 LTIDFVILNMKE

-1947 QILISRTGGE
+1947 HSLISRTGGE
-1957 KWINHRGGLFL
+1957 KWMNRRGGIFL
-1968 LRADQME
+1968 LTADQME
-1975 EREMILLQTVA
+1975 ERERILLQTAARAV
-1986 GATLDSG
+1986 LDSR
-1993 AGSLD
+1993 AGSLGK
-1998 RQLEQLAGRPVRLPG
+1998 QLERLAGRSVRLPG
-2013 FVPTLASADVEET
+2013 FVPTLTSTDVEET
-2026 EPLERPEGLL
+2026 RPLERPKGLL
-2036 FDNGTGGFSPD
+2036 FDNGTGGFTPE

-2068 IANPSFGFTA
+2068 IANPTFGFTA
-2078 SESGMECTWAE
+2078 SETGMECSWAE
-2089 NSGVNRLTPWRN
+2089 NSGMNRLTPWRN
-2101 DPVTDMPGEIIYLR
+2101 DSVTDMPGEIIYLR
-2115 DEETGTFWSPTP
+2115 DEETGRFWSPTP
-2127 LPIRENESYITT
+2127 LPLRENEPYIIT
-2139 HGAGYTT
+2139 HGAGYTI
-2146 YRHNSHGLEQCLA
+2146 YRHSSHGLEQRLA
-2159 VCVSLNNPIK
+2159 ACVSLNNPIK

-2174 LMNLWN
+2174 LVNSWS

-2205 IVPEYSAA
+2205 IVPEFNTSCK
-2213 VQALMARNTYN
+2213 ALMARNTYN
-2224 SEFREKVLFLA
+2224 SEFRGKVLFLA
-2235 ASREP
+2235 SSREP

-2265 MGLSGTMGSGRD
+2265 VGLSGTVSSGHD

-2295 VTFLLGQGKN
+2295 VTFLLGQGED
-2305 RENAHY
+2305 RENALD

-2317 IRAQEGAVMTD
+2317 IRAQEGVILTD
-2328 VTAFWDNLLGKVQVK
+2328 VTAFWDNLLGKVQVE

-2377 AYGFRDQLQDIMAL
+2377 AFGFRDQLQDVMAL
-2391 STAAPE
+2391 SSAAPE
-2397 ISRSHILKS
+2397 IFRSHILKS
-2406 ASKQF
+2406 ASRQF

-2445 YIEKTEDLSILSDS
+2445 YIEKTGDLSILSDS
-2459 ISFLEGPLLEKDESE
+2459 IGFLEGPELEDEESE

-2481 SRKKATLYD
+2481 SRKKAALYD
-2490 HCILALKK
+2490 HCLLALKK
-2498 GSTKGEH
+2498 GSTRGEH

-2513 DWNDGMNRVGIKG
+2513 DWNDGMNRVGIEGK
-2526 RGESVWLGWFLL
+2526 GESVWLGWFLL

-2550 MGDTARA
+2550 MGDIARA
-2557 RNYLDQAENL
+2557 RDYLNQAETL

-2593 SKENT
+2593 SKENI

-2612 SGAGEPDRVD
+2612 SGAGEPGRVE
-2622 KAMRSVLK
+2622 KAMGSVLE
-2630 MLVDIEDQLILLF
+2630 MLVDIEDQLILLL

-2672 HAAVWVA
+2672 HAAVW
-2679 WAFARSG
+2679 
-2686 RGNTAETLFRLM
+2686 
-2698 NPVYHSD
+2698 
-2705 TSLKVKRYGVEPY
+2705 
-2718 SVAADIYSTPPYRGR
+2718 
-2733 GGWTWY
+2733 GG
-2739 TGAAGW
+2739 
-2745 LYRLGL
+2745 LGL
-2751 EAILGITR
+2751 CQTG
-2759 KGDRLIINPCIP
+2759 
-2771 ECWHEFRIT
+2771 
-2780 IRHDSSIYH
+2780 
-2789 IYVENPEGIS
+2789 
-2799 SGIISVEMDGE
+2799 
-2810 YFTEGDIP
+2810 
-2818 LADDQAE
+2818 
-2825 HNIKVIMGQSTD
+2825 
-2837 KETIP
+2837 
-2842 SSSVFI
+2842 